1 MRPRL
6 TLLALLIFLLPVT
19 ATIASTLDSLFA
31 DEYLRDTM
39 EVEVEGGDKWPI
51 EVAHNE
57 INDVASLDIKHLGID
72 IDRSGEKSFSQDK
85 VPVQSEIS
93 PVPLPSAVWLF
104 GSALI
109 GFIGMSRRTRV

>member
-31 DEYLRDTM
+31 DEYLRDST
-39 EVEVEGGDKWPI
+39 EVEAGDKWRI
-51 EVAHNE
+51 EGAGNE
-57 INDVASLDIKHLGID
+57 INDIASLDIRHLGID
-72 IDRSGEKSFSQDK
+72 IDGSGEKSFLQDK
-85 VPVQSEIS
+85 VPDQAEVS

-104 GSALI
+104 GSALV